1 MPRVWIE
8 GEPVPVRRLLSALRC
23 GHGGRAAACGVGE
36 TMIDRRLIQVLVLVS
51 WQVFL
56 YGDVRH
62 HEAVTTRAQEL
73 RGT

>member
-1 MPRVWIE
+1 
-8 GEPVPVRRLLSALRC
+8 
-23 GHGGRAAACGVGE
+23 
-36 TMIDRRLIQVLVLVS
+36 MIDRRLIQVLVLVS